1 MAEPRIAVDAAV
13 CANCDAVYIVLLL
26 LVAVALVPVAV
37 VVDISVEFEW
47 CKDTSYPM
55 DVKRVTVVAVA
66 AEWSAKDIHNATCKG
81 VVQMLVCVDGENDDD
96 DDW

>member
-13 CANCDAVYIVLLL
+13 CANCDAVYILLLL
-26 LVAVALVPVAV
+26 LVAV
-37 VVDISVEFEW
+37 VVDVSVEFEW
-47 CKDTSYPM
+47 CNDTSYPM

-81 VVQMLVCVDGENDDD
+81 VVQMLVRVDGENDDD
-96 DDW
+96 DAW